1 MTPKRR
7 IIAEDL
13 LRIVTVEEPR
23 WDPNGDV
30 LAFVRVE
37 MDAVK
42 NLYRRSIWMWSSDW
56 EAPRQFTSGTHQDSH
71 PRFSPNG
78 RHLAFVST
86 RDDKPQVFVMP
97 MDGGEAHQLTHA
109 PHGASNP
116 AWSPDGARIAFLT
129 GLNAEERNAEDEGE
143 FPPPPSKTALEVKQR
158 KLQKEHDEA
167 DRVDP
172 RVYDGLPFRAG
183 TAYLGDRYKHIY
195 IVDMQEKDSKP
206 HRLTDGDADYGRPI
220 WSADGNSIWSSR
232 TRRPTYD
239 RFDKSDL
246 VNIELDKGT
255 VQVFQREDYISAHPS
270 PSPDGAWVAC
280 ISSSEDH
287 PYGSIPRL
295 SLMNADGSN
304 YRDLN
309 LALDRSIAAAGM
321 RPQFTWS
328 ADSTALFFVAESRG
342 DAPVLRVDIESGAYE
357 TLLDGRQMVLES
369 DVASDGRLACVIC
382 TPQSPPELYAATLE
396 GGDVVQITEFNAEL
410 LSELDFVQTEEI
422 TYSAPDGM
430 EIQGWVLHPPD
441 FDPKKK
447 WPLAV
452 NIHGGPHAMWGPS
465 VPSMWPEW
473 QLHAARGYVVFYCNP
488 RGSDGYGEAFR
499 KMALNAWGEAD
510 MHDVLSGVDEVVA
523 RGYIDT
529 DRMAVTG
536 GSYGGFLTSWILGHD
551 QRFAAA
557 VSQRGVYYLTSFYG
571 TSDIPRLIEGEF
583 GVMAID
589 DPEMMWRYSPLA
601 YARDIHTP
609 LLILHSELDF
619 RVPIAEA
626 EQLFTALK
634 RLDREVQLVRYPREG
649 HELSRSGEPLHRV
662 DRLNRMVDWFDKYCQ
677 S

>member
-1 MTPKRR
+1 MTTKRR
-7 IIAEDL
+7 ITAEDL
-13 LRIVTVEEPR
+13 LKIVTVEEPR
-23 WDPNGDV
+23 WSPEGDL

-56 EAPRQFTSGTHQDSH
+56 DGPRQFTSGTHQDTH
-71 PRFSPNG
+71 PLFSPDG
-78 RHLAFVST
+78 KQLAFVST
-86 RDDKPQVFVMP
+86 RGDKPQIFLIPVH
-97 MDGGEAHQLTHA
+97 GGEAQQLTRA
-109 PHGASNP
+109 PHGATNP
-116 AWSPDGARIAFLT
+116 AWSPDGASIAYLSA
-129 GLNAEERNAEDEGE
+129 LNAQEREAEGQGD
-143 FPPPPSKTALEVKQR
+143 FPPPPPQTELEIEQR

-167 DRVDP
+167 KRIDP

-183 TAYLGDRYKHIY
+183 TAFLGDRYKHIY
-195 IVDMQEKDSKP
+195 IVDVDNKESKP
-206 HRLTDGDADYGRPI
+206 RRLTDGDADYGRPA
-220 WSADGNSIWSSR
+220 WSPDGASIWSNR
-232 TRRPTYD
+232 TRRPTHD

-246 VNIELDKGT
+246 VNVILDSGD
-255 VQVFQREDYISAHPS
+255 VQVFQREGYISAHPT
-270 PSPDGAWVAC
+270 PSPDGQWIAC
-280 ISSSEDH
+280 ITSPEDH

-295 SLMNADGSN
+295 TLMKPNGSS

-309 LALDRSIAAAGM
+309 LALDRSIVAAGM
-321 RPQFTWS
+321 TPQFTWA
-328 ADSTALFFVAESRG
+328 ADSASLYFVAESRG
-342 DAPVLRVDIESGAYE
+342 DAPVMRVDIESGSYE
-357 TLLDGRQMVLES
+357 TLLDGRQQILEN
-369 DVASDGRLACVIC
+369 DVALDGRMACVLC
-382 TPQSPPELYAATLE
+382 TPESLPELYAATLE
-396 GGDVVQITEFNAEL
+396 GWDVVQITEFNREF
-410 LSELDFVQTEEI
+410 LSEVDFVETEEI
-422 TYSAPDGM
+422 SYTAPDGT

-441 FDPKKK
+441 FDLKKK

-510 MHDVLSGVDEVVA
+510 MHDVLTGVDEVVN

-536 GSYGGFLTSWILGHD
+536 GSYGGFMTTWILGHD

-589 DPEMMWRYSPLA
+589 DPEMMWKYSPLA
-601 YARDIHTP
+601 YAREIHTP
-609 LLILHSELDF
+609 LMILHSELDF

-626 EQLFTALK
+626 EQLYTALK

-662 DRLNRMVDWFDKYCQ
+662 DRLNRMVDWFDKYCK
-677 S
+677 